1 MLARGMLRQAQLS
14 LRCGWAKPAIMSD
27 KNNTL
32 LIFGMGYSAGYLAD
46 ALRARGWRVT
56 GTRRSADDHNL
67 AFAERDAVL
76 AAIADATHIL
86 SSVPPDR
93 DTGADPVLD
102 NYGADI
108 ATASLQWS
116 GYISATGV
124 YGDTGGAWV
133 DETAPVGGGRRTARA
148 EADLAWQALRS
159 DMRVFR
165 LPGIYGPGRSVFD
178 RMKKGV
184 ARRIDMP
191 GQVFSRCHVED
202 IASGIIAG
210 LHGPSGVYNL
220 ADDLPCAQNLVL
232 EYACALSG
240 TALPPLQSIADAELS
255 PMARKFYSENRRIT
269 NGKAKRLLGWKPQY
283 ATYKQGLEA
292 IWKDLASS

>member
-1 MLARGMLRQAQLS
+1 
-14 LRCGWAKPAIMSD
+14 MSKND
-27 KNNTL
+27 KNM
-32 LIFGMGYSAGYLAD
+32 LIFGMGYSAGYLA
-46 ALRARGWRVT
+46 AELRAQGWQVT
-56 GTRRSADDHNL
+56 GTRRSADDDNL
-67 AFAERDAVL
+67 AFADRDSVQC
-76 AAIADATHIL
+76 AIASASHIL

-102 NYGADI
+102 NYGDAI
-108 ATASLQWS
+108 ASAKLRWS

-133 DETAPVGGGRRTARA
+133 DESAPIGGGRRTARA
-148 EADLAWQALRS
+148 EADSAWQALR
-159 DMRVFR
+159 DDVRVFR

-178 RMKKGV
+178 RMKKGA

-191 GQVFSRCHVED
+191 GQVFSRCHVAD

-210 LHGPSGVYNL
+210 LDGPAGVYNL
-220 ADDLPCAQNLVL
+220 SDDLPCAQNQVL

-240 TALPPLQSIADAELS
+240 MDLPPLQTVEQAELS

-269 NGKAKRLLGWKPQY
+269 NGKAKRLLGWQPKY
-283 ATYKQGLEA
+283 ATYKQGLQA
-292 IWKDLASS
+292 IWAGQE

>member
-1 MLARGMLRQAQLS
+1 
-14 LRCGWAKPAIMSD
+14 MSNEN
-27 KNNTL
+27 KNM
-32 LIFGMGYSAGYLAD
+32 LIFGMGYSAGYLA
-46 ALRARGWRVT
+46 AELRGRGWRVT
-56 GTRRSADDHNL
+56 GTRRSADDDNL
-67 AFAERDAVL
+67 AFADRESVL
-76 AAIADATHIL
+76 AAIASASHIL
-86 SSVPPDR
+86 SSVPPDS

-102 NYGADI
+102 NYGDAI
-108 ATASLQWS
+108 ASAELQWC

-133 DETAPVGGGRRTARA
+133 DESAPIGGGRRTARA
-148 EADLAWQALRS
+148 EADTAWQALRNDIGS

-191 GQVFSRCHVED
+191 GQVFSRCHVAD

-210 LHGPSGVYNL
+210 LDGPAGVYNL
-220 ADDLPCAQNLVL
+220 SDDLPAAQNLVL

-240 TALPPLQSIADAELS
+240 MELPPLQTIEEAELS

-269 NGKAKRLLGWKPQY
+269 NGKAKRLLGWEPQY
-283 ATYKQGLEA
+283 PTYKQGLQS
-292 IWKDLASS
+292 IWAEH